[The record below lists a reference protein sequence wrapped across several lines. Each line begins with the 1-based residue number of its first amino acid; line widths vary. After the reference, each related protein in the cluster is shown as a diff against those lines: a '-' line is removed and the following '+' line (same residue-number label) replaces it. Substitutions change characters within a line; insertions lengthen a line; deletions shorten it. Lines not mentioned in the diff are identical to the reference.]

1 MFATKNLI
9 ITALLVTSVN
19 CFDAIPEPDCYASKV
34 EKGVSCQDP
43 NLCVKLPEAE
53 GNEVCF
59 NDGVNASDYGYSRA
73 VYAAEDI
80 QCQSAAY
87 ADEFCVGDP
96 TEGVEMDGHLTAA
109 QQEIINQNS
118 MPNAS
123 PMFRSLAS
131 AAQYTN
137 PWHLRDGFF
146 EVPYKISKPSSWSN
160 AQMDSLLWVFRWYEV
175 NTKLRFVER
184 T

>member
-109 QQEIINQNS
+109 QHEILTRNS
-118 MPNAS
+118 MSRAAAGQYSNA
-123 PMFRSLAS
+123 
-131 AAQYTN
+131 
-137 PWHLRDGFF
+137 WHLRDGLF
-146 EVPYKISKPSSWSN
+146 EVPYKISKPSAWST
-160 AQMDSLLWVFRWYEV
+160 AQMNSLLWVFRWYEV